1 MKFFREPLI
10 KSGSSRLPLKPSWFK
25 AWDARNSRAIAKFHN
40 TETGR
45 FKRQD
50 VDSRLNQRFH
60 SYLIVFFVFVLSAC
74 ATPKRGDVEYAPVKP
89 VSQTG
94 PTQYSDSIYQS
105 GSAWFLLEDIK
116 PRRVGD
122 MLTVTLQEKTDAKK
136 KADTDTKKAT
146 DNSITAATLLG
157 APITASDREV
167 FATDL
172 SSAYD
177 FSGEGESNQSNSL
190 TGSVTVSVVE
200 VLVNGNLVVQGEKWI
215 HINQGEEYIRLRGIV
230 RPSDINPDNT
240 ISSERVANA
249 EIQYSG
255 EGAIADTNE
264 QGWLAKFFN
273 SPWMPF

>member
-1 MKFFREPLI
+1 MKFF
-10 KSGSSRLPLKPSWFK
+10 KC
-25 AWDARNSRAIAKFHN
+25 
-40 TETGR
+40 
-45 FKRQD
+45 
-50 VDSRLNQRFH
+50 
-60 SYLIVFFVFVLSAC
+60 LIVFLVLVLSAC

-94 PTQYSDSIYQS
+94 PIQHADSIYQS
-105 GSAWFLLEDIK
+105 GSAWLLLEDIK

-122 MLTVTLQEKTDAKK
+122 MLTVTLAEKTDAKK
-136 KADTDTKKAT
+136 SADTATKKAT
-146 DNSITAATLLG
+146 DSSIAAASIMG
-157 APITASDREV
+157 APLTANGRDLL
-167 FATDL
+167 ATDL

-190 TGSVTVSVVE
+190 SGSVTVTVVE

-230 RPSDINPDNT
+230 RPSDISPDNT

-255 EGAIADTNE
+255 EGTTANTNE